1 MWAMFGRFWWPRGG
15 QSHWALTYD
24 LSHNKEF
31 LNLAKR
37 LYSRFNTDELYC
49 LINVLQIKARETGLS
64 DSDIEKL
71 RSIET
76 NDLSA
81 LFCISV
87 LLAETENAE
96 KYFIKMS
103 KDEKDS
109 IKELPIMKLYTDMK
123 KL

>member
-1 MWAMFGRFWWPRGG
+1 M
-15 QSHWALTYD
+15 
-24 LSHNKEF
+24 
-31 LNLAKR
+31 AKR